1 MKNRDSILLEEA
13 YQNIVKE
20 MAYNPKEGGRQLTGS
35 YRPLMPKYS
44 QMPSVEKI
52 SKSAK
57 SEEELEERKVAA
69 SASIQENIK
78 KLESDPNDIAAAR
91 DVLNILNNFIEEKEI
106 RTGVK
111 EKTPREEFLIGTEE
125 MSYKEIL
132 EKILKLTTSGSN
144 DPALIIPKKDP
155 ETFEV
160 TPGLTVDQYL
170 FTFDDE
176 SKKKVPIEGRTADHY
191 YLYREILKA
200 LPDLEGQIRS
210 RREKTYE
217 GTKGVELY
225 YFVIKYKV
233 ILNGKHVGTAEHT
246 GTTSGK
252 LLFYPNNLGIQEGL
266 KSMDPKEFK
275 SFLNNENV
283 DISEKEFVPYRST
296 TFIPEGGVFRETKS
310 GKNPLFWDTNKRR
323 PRFKGEPELV
333 PPPFPYNKYKPA
345 EVLGKTLEEVR
356 FAVGHYEAEEEF
368 KKLYPKGEY
377 PFLYSGGRFSG
388 KVDSEEKKENE

>member
-1 MKNRDSILLEEA
+1 MRNRDSILLEEV

-57 SEEELEERKVAA
+57 SEEELEERKVTA

-132 EKILKLTTSGSN
+132 EKILKLTTSVN
-144 DPALIIPKKDP
+144 NNPALIIPKKDP

-217 GTKGVELY
+217 ETKSVDLY
-225 YFVIKYKV
+225 YFALSYKV
-233 ILNGKHVGTAEHT
+233 VVDGDHVGTAEHT

-252 LLFYPNNLGIQEGL
+252 LIFYPNDSGKEKGL
-266 KSMDPKEFK
+266 DMMKPKEFRAFINDK
-275 SFLNNENV
+275 NA
-283 DISEKEFVPYRST
+283 DISETEIKPYRTSTYVPYS
-296 TFIPEGGVFRETKS
+296 GVYDKA
-310 GKNPLFWDTNKRR
+310 LFWDTNRR
-323 PRFKGEPELV
+323 IPRRQGEPMFA
-333 PPPFPYNKYKPA
+333 PPPMPFNKNKPA
-345 EVLGKTLEEVR
+345 ELLGKTLEEVR
-356 FAVGHYEAEEEF
+356 FAINHYEAEEEF
-368 KKLYPKGEY
+368 KKLYPEDKY
-377 PFLYSGGRFSG
+377 PFLYKHGRFSG